1 MSMTTSPV
9 TTSARTYTTLRDSI
23 NKWVAESLDSLEKI
37 ARRRDVEGFSK
48 ESVFASQK
56 MRSRL
61 AASDE
66 LAPSAWSASAES
78 SRAAYLRKKPVQG
91 RRSDRPEDDTNR

>member
-1 MSMTTSPV
+1 V
-9 TTSARTYTTLRDSI
+9 DRLLAEAKREAGE

-91 RRSDRPEDDTNR
+91 RRFDRPEDDTNR